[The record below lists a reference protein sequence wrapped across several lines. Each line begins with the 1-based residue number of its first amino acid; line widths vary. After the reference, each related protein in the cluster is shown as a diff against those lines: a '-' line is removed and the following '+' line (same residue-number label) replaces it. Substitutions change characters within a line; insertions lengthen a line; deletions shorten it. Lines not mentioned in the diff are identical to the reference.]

1 MNTLPPQLRDN
12 LSRAG
17 DPGRWFRPSAAGESV
32 KPEVVETLLQGVML
46 TPELVPVVVR
56 EARPEGPAR
65 RKALEIAL
73 RQRVAPSNNGYQAP
87 APSGIVALQS
97 VPESVS
103 IDVPAGTKPAEVIDR
118 SSTTNCLG
126 AETNALPVLVS
137 ETALFWPANTTPA
150 DPFETIGEPP
160 MQATLPPATAPL
172 NGHGRTAAL
181 ITPPTGAA
189 SQNELVGGWLKRH
202 GIALNERLAEGVRQR
217 LCTEVNLSD
226 ATVRATMSRLRK
238 DAGFDLSPRKGKPHT
253 AKASLRKV
261 APTLPPPAAPVPE
274 VDLGSPEAQA
284 RALVVSVCA
293 RLLAGDRDETLLL
306 CSRLLDRA
314 L

>member
-17 DPGRWFRPSAAGESV
+17 DPGRWFRPGAAGEAV
-32 KPEVVETLLQGVML
+32 KPEVVETLLQGVAL

-73 RQRVAPSNNGYQAP
+73 RQRVAPPVGRQQMAKV
-87 APSGIVALQS
+87 VALQS
-97 VPESVS
+97 VPENASS
-103 IDVPAGTKPAEVIDR
+103 DVPAGTKPAEVDDR
-118 SSTTNCLG
+118 SSTLNFRASAKNAPPILG
-126 AETNALPVLVS
+126 S
-137 ETALFWPANTTPA
+137 QTAPILPANTTPA
-150 DPFETIGEPP
+150 DPFETIGGPP
-160 MQATLPPATAPL
+160 MQATLPPATVSL

-181 ITPPTGAA
+181 ITPPSGAA

-202 GIALNERLAEGVRQR
+202 GMKVEERLAEGVRPR
-217 LCTEVNLSD
+217 ICAETGLTD
-226 ATVRATMSRLRK
+226 PTVRATLCRLRK
-238 DAGFDLSPRKGKPHT
+238 QAGKNLSRKKSAPRTAHT
-253 AKASLRKV
+253 HLQKSG
-261 APTLPPPAAPVPE
+261 PTPPPAPAATVPD

-306 CSRLLDRA
+306 CSRLLGRA

>member
-56 EARPEGPAR
+56 EAKPEGPAR

-73 RQRVAPSNNGYQAP
+73 RQRVAPTDP
-87 APSGIVALQS
+87 
-97 VPESVS
+97 
-103 IDVPAGTKPAEVIDR
+103 
-118 SSTTNCLG
+118 
-126 AETNALPVLVS
+126 PVLVS

-181 ITPPTGAA
+181 ITPPSGAA

-202 GIALNERLAEGVRQR
+202 GLKVEERLAEGVRPR
-217 LCTEVNLSD
+217 ICAETGLSD
-226 ATVRATMSRLRK
+226 PTVRATLCRLRK
-238 DAGFDLSPRKGKPHT
+238 QAGMNLGRKKGTPRTAATKLQKPGP
-253 AKASLRKV
+253 A
-261 APTLPPPAAPVPE
+261 PPPAAAPVPE
-274 VDLGSPEAQA
+274 VDLGSPEEQ
-284 RALVVSVCA
+284 RRGLVVSVCA